1 MSVATIASLR
11 AAAEAQKAS
20 AERALRNLDE
30 IEARGDTDDDASE
43 ELESLASTMAKE
55 LGGVVESWRGAAEG
69 NKPREMVGVGLMMGG
84 LSLGEL
90 KGAIAS
96 RPSKNTDDDDD
107 DDDDDG
113 ADDANRKIGVRVVN
127 PRGCWSWRRRSG
139 PRRRRSDTSGDTC
152 GVRRDDAT
160 TVSRR
165 GVTVARG
172 FRV

>member
-43 ELESLASTMAKE
+43 ELASLAATVAKE

-107 DDDDDG
+107 G
-113 ADDANRKIGVRVVN
+113 ADDANRKIGVRVV
-127 PRGCWSWRRRSG
+127 PASSST
-139 PRRRRSDTSGDTC
+139 P
-152 GVRRDDAT
+152 
-160 TVSRR
+160 
-165 GVTVARG
+165 VAPNVGGGKPAWMLELEAKKRAKAASERHIG
-172 FRV
+172 

>member
-1 MSVATIASLR
+1 MSAATIASLR

-20 AERALRNLDE
+20 AERALRTLDE
-30 IEARGDTDDDASE
+30 MEARGDTDDDASE
-43 ELESLASTMAKE
+43 ELASLASTVAEE

-107 DDDDDG
+107 DG
-113 ADDANRKIGVRVVN
+113 ANDANRKIGVRVVPASSSTPGAPN
-127 PRGCWSWRRRSG
+127 VGGGKPAWMLELEAKKRAKAASERHIG
-139 PRRRRSDTSGDTC
+139 
-152 GVRRDDAT
+152 
-160 TVSRR
+160 
-165 GVTVARG
+165 
-172 FRV
+172 

>member
-43 ELESLASTMAKE
+43 ELASLAATVAKE

-107 DDDDDG
+107 DG
-113 ADDANRKIGVRVVN
+113 ADDANRKIGVRVVPASSSTPGAPN
-127 PRGCWSWRRRSG
+127 VGGGKPAWMLELEAKKRAKAASERHIG
-139 PRRRRSDTSGDTC
+139 
-152 GVRRDDAT
+152 
-160 TVSRR
+160 
-165 GVTVARG
+165 
-172 FRV
+172 

>member
-43 ELESLASTMAKE
+43 ELASLAATVAKE

-107 DDDDDG
+107 DDDD
-113 ADDANRKIGVRVVN
+113 ANRKIGVRVV
-127 PRGCWSWRRRSG
+127 PASSST
-139 PRRRRSDTSGDTC
+139 P
-152 GVRRDDAT
+152 
-160 TVSRR
+160 
-165 GVTVARG
+165 VAPNVGGGKPAWMLELEAKKRAKAASERHIG
-172 FRV
+172 

>member
-43 ELESLASTMAKE
+43 ELASLAATVAKE

-107 DDDDDG
+107 DDDG
-113 ADDANRKIGVRVVN
+113 ADDANRKIGVRVV
-127 PRGCWSWRRRSG
+127 PASSST
-139 PRRRRSDTSGDTC
+139 P
-152 GVRRDDAT
+152 
-160 TVSRR
+160 
-165 GVTVARG
+165 VAPNVAGGKPAWMLELEAKKRAKAASERQVG
-172 FRV
+172 

>member
-43 ELESLASTMAKE
+43 ELASLAATVAKE

-96 RPSKNTDDDDD
+96 RPSKNTD

-160 TVSRR
+160 TVSCRS
-165 GVTVARG
+165 VTVARG

>member
-43 ELESLASTMAKE
+43 ELASLASTVAEE
-55 LGGVVESWRGAAEG
+55 LGGVVESWRGAADG

-107 DDDDDG
+107 DG
-113 ADDANRKIGVRVVN
+113 ANDANRKIGVRVVPASSSTPVAPN
-127 PRGCWSWRRRSG
+127 VAGGKPAWMLELEAKKRAKAASERHV
-139 PRRRRSDTSGDTC
+139 GDE
-152 GVRRDDAT
+152 
-160 TVSRR
+160 
-165 GVTVARG
+165 
-172 FRV
+172 

>member
-43 ELESLASTMAKE
+43 ELASLASTVMEE

-107 DDDDDG
+107 G
-113 ADDANRKIGVRVVN
+113 ADDANRKIGVRVVPASSSTPGAPN
-127 PRGCWSWRRRSG
+127 VGGGKPAWMLELEAKKRAKAASERHIG
-139 PRRRRSDTSGDTC
+139 
-152 GVRRDDAT
+152 
-160 TVSRR
+160 
-165 GVTVARG
+165 
-172 FRV
+172 